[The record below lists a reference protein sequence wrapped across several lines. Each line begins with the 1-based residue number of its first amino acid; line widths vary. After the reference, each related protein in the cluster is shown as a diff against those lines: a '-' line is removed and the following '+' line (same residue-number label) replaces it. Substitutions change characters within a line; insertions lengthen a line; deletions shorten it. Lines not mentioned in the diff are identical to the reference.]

1 MTPGRTPGA
10 GLGWS
15 GAAALV
21 GCGIAL
27 GYSGYFWAAA
37 PPGEPGGADAHGGA
51 EDEHAANSAATVSIP
66 APVRAANGVV
76 VRPAETRVFQTPL
89 TVPGTVAADQ
99 TRIAHIRP
107 LSRGVVD
114 QVFVRLGD
122 HVSSGD
128 PLVSYD
134 NENLG
139 VVIGE
144 YRAAHAG
151 LQSSLTTLEV
161 DATILSR
168 SGEMLEIQAIARTE
182 YDVVEAAHKDS
193 LARVDRA
200 RAHVLELEERLHRFG
215 LSEQDLERLDDDGA
229 DSYHRT
235 ASHTVLR
242 APGAGIVIELDVT
255 SGETIGMSSR
265 LLTIADIASV
275 WVLANVSERD
285 LGEVRVGDEVS
296 IRLAAYHGE
305 SFRGRIT
312 YGGDLVDTRTRT
324 AHVRCEVQNRGLRIK
339 PGMFASVDIPT
350 GSTHE
355 TVAVPAE
362 AIQEIGDRTVVFV
375 RTEGAEFERRSVT
388 AGIESDGWV
397 EIRDGL
403 RVAEEVIAAGSAF
416 AKAIAFGGEVSEPH

>member
-182 YDVVEAAHKDS
+182 YDVVEAAPQGF
-193 LARVDRA
+193 AR
-200 RAHVLELEERLHRFG
+200 
-215 LSEQDLERLDDDGA
+215 
-229 DSYHRT
+229 
-235 ASHTVLR
+235 
-242 APGAGIVIELDVT
+242 
-255 SGETIGMSSR
+255 SR
-265 LLTIADIASV
+265 
-275 WVLANVSERD
+275 
-285 LGEVRVGDEVS
+285 
-296 IRLAAYHGE
+296 
-305 SFRGRIT
+305 
-312 YGGDLVDTRTRT
+312 
-324 AHVRCEVQNRGLRIK
+324 
-339 PGMFASVDIPT
+339 
-350 GSTHE
+350 
-355 TVAVPAE
+355 
-362 AIQEIGDRTVVFV
+362 
-375 RTEGAEFERRSVT
+375 
-388 AGIESDGWV
+388 
-397 EIRDGL
+397 
-403 RVAEEVIAAGSAF
+403 
-416 AKAIAFGGEVSEPH
+416 